1 MKPFKK
7 LTKISLKMFNDRRV
21 ENSSYRLEV
30 GKDPREGE
38 DLSLDRLRSLNTREH
53 WKGYLELRWKRGQ
66 KIKASL
72 GLGIFK
78 TASA

>member
-1 MKPFKK
+1 
-7 LTKISLKMFNDRRV
+7 MFNDRKV
-21 ENSSYRLEV
+21 ENSSYQLEV
-30 GKDPREGE
+30 GKGPREEEG
-38 DLSLDRLRSLNTREH
+38 LSLDRLRSLNTREH

-66 KIKASL
+66 KIKASS